1 MVHLFWLYL
10 MPRSENEL
18 YVFAEGTEDS
28 MLTGDM
34 LRRAAH
40 RFADKPAI
48 LWNDR
53 TLSYRALNMTSNCLA
68 HRLLALDLGKGAKI
82 GILSRNRPEY
92 GVAFFGV
99 AKTGYVL
106 VNVSVLY
113 AADELVF
120 VLDKAEV
127 ELLLFEDVFAEKV
140 AAVRGRLPRI
150 GGYVAIGSAQLGA
163 PLLDDFI
170 AGADESEPDVMLGDA
185 DPFCMT
191 YTGGTT
197 GRPKGVLA
205 THRARALTA
214 HTVMVEEAIDERD
227 IVGVVTPMFHVAA
240 LNIMFQPAILAGAT
254 VTMLAPWSVDGFR
267 AMVQRTG
274 MTANFMVPTQA
285 IQVVQDP
292 AFEAAAYRSW
302 RKCSFAGAPMPDWTQ
317 RALMEKLPQLR
328 LTQIYGQSEMGVVA
342 VNRAWNLPDKLGT
355 VGREAYNIDMRVVAP
370 DGRPVKPGEIGEV
383 VSRGANLMQEYYRE
397 PEQTRAFFKH
407 GDGWGWSGDLAT
419 IDVDGFVTLVDRSKE
434 MLISGGENVYPSEIE
449 RAIYALPQVAEC
461 AVFGIPD
468 DHWGEVPAA
477 HIALK
482 AGATLSEAEVTA
494 HCEAALARF
503 KRPRLVKFVTDFPKT
518 PIGKIQ
524 KNVLKEPYWAAQK
537 KKI

>member
-1 MVHLFWLYL
+1 
-10 MPRSENEL
+10 
-18 YVFAEGTEDS
+18 

-34 LRRAAH
+34 LRRAA
-40 RFADKPAI
+40 RRTPDKPAI
-48 LWNDR
+48 LWNDTR
-53 TLSYRALNMTSNCLA
+53 LSYRALDEAANRLA
-68 HRLLALDLGKGAKI
+68 RALRAAGLGAQAKV
-82 GILSRNRPEY
+82 GMLCRNRPEY
-92 GVAFFGV
+92 GVVFFGA
-99 AKTGYVL
+99 AKSGCVL

-113 AADELVF
+113 APDELAF

-127 ELLLFEDVFAEKV
+127 ELLIVEDAFLEKV
-140 AAVRGRLPRI
+140 AAVRARLPRL
-150 GGYVAIGSAQLGA
+150 GAVVAIGQA
-163 PLLDDFI
+163 PPGTVPFARFLDGH
-170 AGADESEPDVMLGDA
+170 AADEPGIAMSED

-205 THRARALTA
+205 THRARATTA

-227 IVGVVTPMFHVAA
+227 IVGIVTPMFHVAA

-254 VTMLAPWSVDGFR
+254 VTLLSPWSADGFR
-267 AMVQRTG
+267 EMVRRTG

-292 AFEAAAYRSW
+292 NFDAAAYRTW

-317 RALMEKLPQLR
+317 VELMKRLPDLR
-328 LTQIYGQSEMGVVA
+328 LTQIYGQSEMGVIT
-342 VNRAWNLPDKLGT
+342 VNRWWNLPRKLGS
-355 VGREAYNIDMRVVAP
+355 VGRAAYNVDIAVVRP
-370 DGRPVKPGEIGEV
+370 DGAPVAPGEIGEV
-383 VSRGANLMQEYYRE
+383 VSRGDNLMKEYYRE

-419 IDVDGFVTLVDRSKE
+419 IDAEGFVTLVDRSKE

-449 RAIYALPQVAEC
+449 RVLYELPAVAEC

-468 DHWGEVPAA
+468 DTFGELPAA
-477 HIALK
+477 YIALK
-482 AGATLSEAEVTA
+482 AGHALTEAAVTA
-494 HCEAALARF
+494 HCESRLARF
-503 KRPRLVKFVTDFPKT
+503 KRPRLVRFVTDFPKT

-524 KNVLKEPYWAAQK
+524 KNVLKEQFWADRA